1 MKKSALL
8 PLAFALGLGGC
19 ASLDTLAPPVSPALL
34 RASRGASSG
43 TLENGRLILTTRCAA
58 CHRVYPVADY
68 PSAKWKT
75 ILAEMAPRAKL
86 DLAQHAAVLAY
97 LNAAHDLPPTP
108 PAH

>member
-8 PLAFALGLGGC
+8 PLAFVVVLGGC

-43 TLENGRLILTTRCAA
+43 TLENGRLILTTRCAS

-68 PSAKWKT
+68 PSAEWKT
-75 ILAEMAPRAKL
+75 ILDDMSPRAKL
-86 DLAQHAAVLAY
+86 NAAQNAAVLAY
-97 LNAAHDLPPTP
+97 LNAALDLPPTP
-108 PAH
+108 PAR